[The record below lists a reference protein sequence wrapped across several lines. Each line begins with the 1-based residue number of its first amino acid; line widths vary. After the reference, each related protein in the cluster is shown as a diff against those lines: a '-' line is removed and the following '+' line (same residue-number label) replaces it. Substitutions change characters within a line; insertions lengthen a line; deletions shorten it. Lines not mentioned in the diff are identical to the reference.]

1 MSSTSANEDHVSAET
16 LPPSQGLASNP
27 DASEASASG
36 NVPSALS
43 TPAQQQAAN
52 TQLAPANAN
61 GNGPAQGAAQAPPPY
76 GPARQQ
82 NALNVPAPNV
92 ALPQGTIM
100 PRDYFQ
106 HLVSTWIPL
115 AGFSR
120 ITHLSDYVYGI
131 VDANGT
137 IHAIHT
143 MQLKMYL
150 SFTYRCLGQA
160 TPHPLYY
167 PLGYMDFTCLIN
179 SDPAQV
185 SCIMVLNDDGLVMA
199 PPTAANFPLVVDFP
213 PDDHVCE
220 ALCALDSLGGTACN
234 VHSINGILIPRIGLN
249 VAAQPNMGTYTS
261 TSETTLMLSGKD
273 VFAISP
279 TGSGKMLMFW
289 ILLLFITKGITI
301 IITALSP
308 QHPWR

>member
-16 LPPSQGLASNP
+16 PPPSQGPASNP
-27 DASEASASG
+27 DASEVPASG
-36 NVPSALS
+36 NVPSASS

-61 GNGPAQGAAQAPPPY
+61 GNSPTQGAAQALPPY

-82 NALNVPAPNV
+82 NVLNMPAPNV

-106 HLVSTWIPL
+106 HPVSTWIPL

-137 IHAIHT
+137 IHTIHT
-143 MQLKMYL
+143 MQLK
-150 SFTYRCLGQA
+150 
-160 TPHPLYY
+160 
-167 PLGYMDFTCLIN
+167 I
-179 SDPAQV
+179 DPDQV

-213 PDDHVCE
+213 PDDHICE
-220 ALCALDSLGGTACN
+220 ALHALDSLGGTARN
-234 VHSINGILIPRIGLN
+234 VCSINGILIPRIGLN

-261 TSETTLMLSGKD
+261 TSETTLM
-273 VFAISP
+273 V
-279 TGSGKMLMFW
+279 
-289 ILLLFITKGITI
+289 
-301 IITALSP
+301 
-308 QHPWR
+308 